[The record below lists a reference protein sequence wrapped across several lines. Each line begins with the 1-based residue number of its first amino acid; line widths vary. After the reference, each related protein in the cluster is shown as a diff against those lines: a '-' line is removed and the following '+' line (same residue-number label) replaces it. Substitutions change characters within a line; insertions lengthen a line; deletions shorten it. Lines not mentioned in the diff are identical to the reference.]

1 MTQAFNAL
9 KSATIND
16 VARLAG
22 VSIKTVSRVIN
33 REPNVREETTAKVM
47 AAVQELDY
55 QPNQA
60 ARSLA
65 GFKSFNIGYL
75 YDNPNAY
82 YVIDMQRGLLTA
94 CREHGYELLI
104 HPCDAF
110 TDNIVEEVLATVKK
124 ARLAGVVLT
133 PPLSEIPAVVQCLQE
148 KQIPFVRVLSGS
160 QAPDNLSPCV
170 MVDDRGAAF
179 EITQHLLAMGHRR
192 LAFFCGDTEHHS
204 TAERQAGFEAALAK
218 HRVDASQATIL
229 PGSYAFDSGVKNAR
243 QVLALAERP
252 SAIIAANDE
261 IAAGALFACRLE
273 GVRVPED
280 MAIAG
285 FEDSPFSRQT
295 WPPLTT
301 AQQPNA
307 EIARQAAT
315 LLLADIRG
323 DKRNNQLIF
332 SPKLLERD
340 STSAAH

>member
-1 MTQAFNAL
+1 MKT
-9 KSATIND
+9 ATIND

-33 REPNVREETTAKVM
+33 REPKVREETVAKVM
-47 AAVQELDY
+47 EAARQLDY

-82 YVIDMQRGLLTA
+82 YVIDMQNGLLAA

-110 TDNIVEEVLATVKK
+110 TGHIVEELTATVKR

-133 PPLSEIPAVVQCLQE
+133 PPLSELPEVLHTLKDLE
-148 KQIPFVRVLSGS
+148 IPFVRIISGS
-160 QAPDNLSPCV
+160 KAPDQLSPCV
-170 MVDDRGAAF
+170 MVDDHGAAL
-179 EITQHLLAMGHRR
+179 EVTRHLLEQGHQQ
-192 LAFFCGDTEHHS
+192 LAFFCGDTIHHS
-204 TAERQAGFEAALAK
+204 TAERQSGFEEALRQFGLDPAQAA
-218 HRVDASQATIL
+218 IL
-229 PGSYAFDSGVKNAR
+229 PGRYAFDSGVANAR
-243 QVLALAERP
+243 QVLAQTPRP
-252 SAIIAANDE
+252 TAIVAANDE

-280 MAIAG
+280 IAIAG

-301 AQQPNA
+301 AQQPNSL
-307 EIARQAAT
+307 IARRAAE
-315 LLLADIRG
+315 LLLASLRG
-323 DKRNNQLIF
+323 DAKDNQLIF
-332 SPKLLERD
+332 KPKLLKRD
-340 STSAAH
+340 STARPA